1 MKRRRRRLRLAICL
15 REFYRRLTEGYG
27 SHMERAACIREKEV
41 GMDRHNAS
49 GRAQDVSPPDGERES
64 ATGVTRRALLARG
77 AVLGGVAVAGAAAP
91 AVAAAHPEAE
101 AAKKAKKH
109 EGPGSWSNAPLLPLR
124 FFSGDDYNVI
134 SAMANRIFPNDDL
147 GPGATQ
153 LGVVEYID
161 SQLAGAWGSG
171 ERMYRQGPFHTP
183 NTTGH
188 GWQYAMTPAG
198 AYRVALVSLNA
209 YTAAK
214 YGGGKTFDELKPAQQ
229 DDVLTALETGTSK
242 QLLAHFTQIA
252 PPDFFSLFYENV
264 KEGLFAD
271 PSYGGNRGV
280 EGWKLIRYPGDPM
293 ARGDNN
299 WKYVLDYNY
308 YPPGP
313 PRPMVA
319 GQ

>member
-1 MKRRRRRLRLAICL
+1 MSEDRSLR
-15 REFYRRLTEGYG
+15 
-27 SHMERAACIREKEV
+27 
-41 GMDRHNAS
+41 DR
-49 GRAQDVSPPDGERES
+49 ERES
-64 ATGVTRRALLARG
+64 ASRLEEPFDGDPGEVTGGADHAAGDSRNGISRRTLLARGG
-77 AVLGGVAVAGAAAP
+77 AVLGGVAVAGAAGP
-91 AVAAAHPEAE
+91 AVAAAKPGEAE
-101 AAKKAKKH
+101 AAKAAKKSK
-109 EGPGSWSNAPLLPLR
+109 GPGSWSDAPLLPLR
-124 FFSGDDYNVI
+124 FFSGEDANVI
-134 SAMANRIFPNDDL
+134 GAMANRIFPKDDL
-147 GPGATQ
+147 GPGATE

-183 NTTGH
+183 VTTGH

-198 AYRVALVSLNA
+198 AYRVGLDSLNS

-214 YGGGKTFDELKPAQQ
+214 YKGQTFDELKAAQQ

-242 QLLAHFTQIA
+242 EISDHFTQILA
-252 PPDFFSLFYENV
+252 PDFFSLFYENV

-293 ARGDNN
+293 ARGDDN

-313 PRPMVA
+313 PRPMRA

>member
-1 MKRRRRRLRLAICL
+1 MRD
-15 REFYRRLTEGYG
+15 
-27 SHMERAACIREKEV
+27 KEV
-41 GMDRHNAS
+41 GMDRHDTS
-49 GRAQDVSPPDGERES
+49 GRAAELSPPDEEREGAS
-64 ATGVTRRALLARG
+64 RVGEESHDGLTRRGLLARG
-77 AVLGGVAVAGAAAP
+77 AILGGVAVAGAAAP
-91 AVAAAHPEAE
+91 AVAD
-101 AAKKAKKH
+101 AAKAAPKHKAPPKHKAAPKH
-109 EGPGSWSNAPLLPLR
+109 EGPGSWSDAPLLPLR
-124 FFSGDDYNVI
+124 FFSGEDANVI
-134 SAMANRIFPNDDL
+134 GAMANRIFPKDDL
-147 GPGATQ
+147 GPGATE

-161 SQLAGAWGSG
+161 SQLGGAWGSG

-183 NTTGH
+183 GTTGH
-188 GWQYAMTPAG
+188 GWQYAMTPG
-198 AYRVALVSLNA
+198 DAYRVALTSLNS

-214 YGGGKTFDELKPAQQ
+214 YKGQTFDELKPAQQ

-299 WKYVLDYNY
+299 FKFVLDYNY

-313 PRPMVA
+313 PRPMRA